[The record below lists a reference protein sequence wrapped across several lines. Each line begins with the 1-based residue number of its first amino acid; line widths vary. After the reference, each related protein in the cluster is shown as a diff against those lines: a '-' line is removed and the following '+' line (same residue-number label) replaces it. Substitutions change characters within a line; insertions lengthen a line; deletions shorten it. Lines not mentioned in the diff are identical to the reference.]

1 MFIKRRWVAVF
12 TVGMVI
18 SFSAG
23 ARSSTV
29 TLTTFETTGLSGWE
43 EKSFKN
49 QTRYQLIRQTGALV
63 LNAVAEASAS
73 VLYNKKEISLLAT
86 PILNWSWRVEQT
98 YGKINE
104 QSKQGDDYPAR
115 IYVVAKTGPFPWNTL
130 ALNYVWSSSSEKG
143 QHWPNAYTE
152 KAHMIVLRSGEED
165 TKQWVTEKRNIR
177 QDFKTYFDKDIET
190 IHGVAIMT
198 DSDNTGKT
206 GEAFYKDLYFTEE
219 GS

>member
-1 MFIKRRWVAVF
+1 MAVF
-12 TVGMVI
+12 TVGIVI

-23 ARSSTV
+23 ANGNRI
-29 TLTTFETTGLSGWE
+29 TLTAFKTTGLEGWE
-43 EKSFKN
+43 EKSFQN
-49 QTRYQLIRQTGALV
+49 QTRYQLIKEADDLV

-73 VLYNKKEISLLAT
+73 VLYNERELSLLDT

-115 IYVVAKTGPFPWNTL
+115 VYVVAKTGPFPWNTL
-130 ALNYVWSSSSEKG
+130 ALNYVWSSNSEKG

-152 KAHMIVLRSGEED
+152 KAHMIVLRTGDGEA
-165 TKQWVTEKRNIR
+165 KQWLVEKRNIR

-219 GS
+219 VPATR